1 MRVMIVDDS
10 RILCARL
17 SEMISEYPD
26 IEIVGEAQGE
36 VEAIRLFKKLNP
48 EAVILDIRLKKGSG
62 IEVLERIK
70 TISPKTIVI
79 MLTNYP
85 YPQYRTKCLTLG
97 ADHFFDKSKEIEK
110 VNMVF
115 QNLFKSPQQSFG

>member
-10 RILCARL
+10 RMLCTRL
-17 SEMISEYPD
+17 SEMISENPGV
-26 IEIVGEAQGE
+26 EIVGEAQGQ

-62 IEVLERIK
+62 IDVLEIIK
-70 TISPKTIVI
+70 TINPKAVVI

-85 YPQYRTKCLTLG
+85 YPQYRAKCQALG
-97 ADHFFDKSKEIEK
+97 ADHFFDKSKDIEK
-110 VNMVF
+110 VNLVF
-115 QNLFKSPQQSFG
+115 QNLFLDE